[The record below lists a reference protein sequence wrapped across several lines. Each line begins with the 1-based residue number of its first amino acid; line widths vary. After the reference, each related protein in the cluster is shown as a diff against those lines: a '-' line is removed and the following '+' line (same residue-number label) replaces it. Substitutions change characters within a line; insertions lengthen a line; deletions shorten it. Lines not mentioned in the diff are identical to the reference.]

1 MKKTKYILTLFALGV
16 TLVTTGQNLKD
27 TVFIYKDSVFG
38 TSQSIYYD
46 IRTNNISDK
55 DESYF
60 LLYQSDEES
69 YNYSLDYLK
78 ESKQNLIKRNPKI
91 PWTSWLQLKQYNG
104 KLYIYKPCDY
114 INSYGITINDSTFI
128 DWGGEGPTGSK
139 ILNETRIDFNTYK
152 FKLTGISEENRQLT
166 VHIVDSITGIAV
178 FEEKAGRNKKKF
190 YLMTPTIK
198 RFNFPLI
205 VNNCRYQKQ
214 TELEFEEPNYIKILR
229 KRK

>member
-1 MKKTKYILTLFALGV
+1 MGKLKKMKKTKYILTLFALGV
-16 TLVTTGQNLKD
+16 TLVTNGQNLKD

-69 YNYSLDYLK
+69 YNYSLDYLM
-78 ESKQNLIKRNPKI
+78 ESKQNLIKRKPKI

-104 KLYIYKPCDY
+104 QFYIYKPCDN
-114 INSYGITINDSTFI
+114 INFYGITINDSTFI
-128 DWGGEGPTGSK
+128 DWKGEGPTANK
-139 ILNETRIDFNTYK
+139 ILNETKTDFNTYV
-152 FKLTGISEENRQLT
+152 FKLTGISEEKRKLT

-178 FEEKAGRNKKKF
+178 FEEKVGRNKKIF

-205 VNNCRYQKQ
+205 VHNCR
-214 TELEFEEPNYIKILR
+214 
-229 KRK
+229 